1 MKTSDPTVTNP
12 VIPLNPRNVD
22 STASPKSESAAKPE
36 AYDQPKVDDLFDGS
50 KPNFG
55 TVYNKY
61 IASVQVPHPVDGT
74 EYYNT
79 DVDAQAAKEF
89 YGDIASITDPSERTA
104 QLRKLVSDAHT
115 PHPKGY
121 HYVIAKELYTAVDRH
136 PDGTVRSVYN
146 QEPVKFL
153 KYPDISLNTLSEN
166 DLSAIAGASMSS
178 PEVIGA
184 WLGFQRGAAELNCEH
199 VVPQSFFNKAEP
211 MRSDLH
217 HLYAC
222 NIGDNSRRGATPYP
236 GFTPKG
242 GKGEVARATL
252 YFMLRYPDIKLP
264 YRSNAV
270 ETLKEWSANDPPD
283 EHERHRNKEIQ
294 RIQGNRNPFIDH
306 PEWLKD
312 FQP

>member
-1 MKTSDPTVTNP
+1 MTIGRIANHHSIVLPS
-12 VIPLNPRNVD
+12 RNHQV
-22 STASPKSESAAKPE
+22 SESAKDEQAVTPE
-36 AYDQPKVDDLFDGS
+36 SYDPPSLDDLFEGS
-50 KPNFG
+50 KPKFG
-55 TVYNKY
+55 KIYDKY
-61 IASVQVPHPVDGT
+61 IASTQVPHAVEAD
-74 EYYNT
+74 EYYNAAE
-79 DVDAQAAKEF
+79 DAKVAETF
-89 YGDIASITDPSERTA
+89 YGDVGSISDPAQRTA
-104 QLRKLVSDAHT
+104 QLRKLVSESHA
-115 PHPKGY
+115 PNPKGY
-121 HYVIAKELYTAVDRH
+121 DFVVAKNLYTTVDRH

-153 KYPDISLNTLSEN
+153 QYPDISLNTLSEK

-184 WLGFQRGAAELNCEH
+184 WLGFQRGSAALNCEH
-199 VVPQSFFNKAEP
+199 VVPQSYFDKAEP

-222 NIGDNSRRGATPYP
+222 NIGDNSQRGATPYP
-236 GFTPKG
+236 GYTPKG

-252 YFMLRYPDIKLP
+252 YFMLRYPDVKLP
-264 YRSNAV
+264 YGKGSI

-283 EHERHRNKEIQ
+283 SHERHRNKEIQ
-294 RIQGNRNPFIDH
+294 EIQGNRNPFIDH